1 MSTERIWELVARK
14 LAQEAS
20 ANELEE
26 LEQLLRTH
34 PDLHVPVQAITDL
47 WLQGSSPLEEA
58 ILAAGY
64 QQHLARM
71 NAQGVSIG
79 QSPNDNA
86 FLLEGARK
94 PRGIYWKYVGI
105 AAAVLATA
113 WFFYWMMLPSAASRQ
128 TATVKNQPS
137 EIITK
142 NGSRTKVQ
150 LPDGTQVWLNAGSK
164 LTYDKEFNT
173 TLREVTLWGEGYFDV
188 VRNEKKPFIIHT
200 AQMDIK
206 VLGTQFNLRSYP
218 NDKTAEA
225 ALIHG
230 SIEVRLKNRPAE
242 KIILKPHEKIVVNN
256 NDTLPMTE
264 NIAKSQKDQ
273 RNALVVIKG
282 LSQQDDSTYAETSW
296 LDNKLVFTNE
306 SFPELATRLER
317 WYGVTIRLTDEHVSA
332 MRFTGVFE
340 DETIG
345 EALRGL
351 AITSPFTYRIQGKSI
366 TISR

>member
-1 MSTERIWELVARK
+1 MSTERIWELVGRK

-47 WLQGSSPLEEA
+47 WQQGVPPVDEA

-64 QQHLARM
+64 QQHIARM
-71 NAQGVSIG
+71 QAQGMSIG
-79 QSPNDNA
+79 QVSEDPA
-86 FLLEGARK
+86 LLLEGTRK
-94 PRGIYWKYVGI
+94 SRRIYWKYAGM
-105 AAAVLATA
+105 AAAILVTA
-113 WFFYWMMLPSAASRQ
+113 WFFYWMMLPSASRQ
-128 TATVKNQPS
+128 IATSKNQPS

-164 LTYDKEFNT
+164 LTYDKEFNAT
-173 TLREVTLWGEGYFDV
+173 IREVTLLGEGYFDV

-242 KIILKPHEKIVVNN
+242 KIILKPHEKIVVNSI
-256 NDTLPMTE
+256 DTLPKTE

-273 RNALVVIKG
+273 PHALVLIKG
-282 LSQQDDSTYAETSW
+282 LSQQEDSSYAETSW
-296 LDNKLVFTNE
+296 LDNKLVFDNE
-306 SFPELATRLER
+306 PFPELATRLER
-317 WYGVTIRLTDEHVSA
+317 WYGVTIRLTDEHVA
-332 MRFTGVFE
+332 TMRFTGVFE